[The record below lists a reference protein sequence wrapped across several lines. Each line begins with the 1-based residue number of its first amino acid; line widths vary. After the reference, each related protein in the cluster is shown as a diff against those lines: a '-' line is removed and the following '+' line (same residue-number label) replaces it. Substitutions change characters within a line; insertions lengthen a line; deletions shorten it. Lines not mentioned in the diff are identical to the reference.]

1 MEQNKVFCGCLCRRQ
16 CLVPT
21 LRGWVVLVLGFAA
34 LAIIGGRGAGT
45 FLAVNNPVP
54 GGVLVVEGWAPD
66 YALDAAMAEFNRNHY
81 DKLFVT
87 GIPLDHGAPL
97 SEYKNFAYLGEA
109 VLLKLGLNTNS
120 VQAVPTPA
128 VRKDRTYAMATN
140 LKHWLRE
147 HGMAPTKVN
156 LITVGPH
163 SRRSRLLFE
172 KALGK
177 GVTVGVVAIPSRDLD
192 LAHWWRSSAGVRI
205 VIGEALAYAYARL
218 LFFPPKDSSSAGDSE
233 AMR

>member
-1 MEQNKVFCGCLCRRQ
+1 MEQNTVLCGCLRRRQ
-16 CLVPT
+16 CLLPT
-21 LRGWVVLVLGFAA
+21 FRGWLVLVLGLAA
-34 LAIIGGRGAGT
+34 LAFIGGRGVGT
-45 FLAVNNPVP
+45 FLTVNDPVP

-66 YALDAAMAEFNRNHY
+66 YALEAAMAEFNRNHY

-87 GIPLDHGAPL
+87 GVPLDHGAPL
-97 SEYKNFAYLGEA
+97 SEYTNFAYLGAA
-109 VLLKLGLNTNS
+109 VLLKLGLSTNV

-128 VRKDRTYAMATN
+128 VRKDRTYAMAAN
-140 LKHWLRE
+140 LKHWMHE

-156 LITVGPH
+156 LITMGPH

-177 GVTVGVVAIPSRDLD
+177 DFAVGVMAIPSRDFD
-192 LAHWWRSSAGVRI
+192 SAHWWRSSQGVR
-205 VIGEALAYAYARL
+205 VVLGEALAYAYARL
-218 LFFPPKDSSSAGDSE
+218 LFAPPKSSSSAGEPE